1 MTMKTTPCS
10 NPQDATKDADNR
22 LSQLARERL

>member
-1 MTMKTTPCS
+1 MKTKTPFS
-10 NPQDATKDADNR
+10 NPQDATRGADNR